1 MGTGLYKQTTKFIN
15 GKTQHVR
22 VELSSRE
29 VKAYIMKI
37 NRLSSTQYK
46 KQYDIFKNKLR
57 AFEAFEKASGKKV
70 DKQSPVQILYKQAKA
85 KETARRTGQRYKP
98 SIALK
103 RIQKFQSVSSGK
115 AGQKLLQ
122 RQSYITKQNEVYL
135 KATEKAFNNF
145 IFGNEEKGTTGN
157 KQAQEIYEKLKD
169 DPVKLEQALSDYAD
183 ALNAKIK
190 ESGERVENEA
200 IPFGETLGSNDEID
214 FDINKY
220 LWYI

>member
-1 MGTGLYKQTTKFIN
+1 MATGLYRQSTKIIN

-37 NRLSSTQYK
+37 NRISSAEYK
-46 KQYDIFKNKLR
+46 RQYDIFKNKLR
-57 AFEAFEKASGKKV
+57 AYEAFEKNAGKDIK
-70 DKQSPVQILYKQAKA
+70 KQSPVQILYKQAKA
-85 KETARRTGQRYKP
+85 KENARRAGERYKP

-103 RIQKFQSVSSGK
+103 RIKSFQSVSSGK

-122 RQSYITKQNEVYL
+122 KKSYIEKQNENYL
-135 KATEKAFNNF
+135 KATTKAFNGL
-145 IFGNEEKGTTGN
+145 IDKN
-157 KQAQEIYEKLKD
+157 KQAKEIYEKLKD
-169 DPVKLEQALSDYAD
+169 NPVKLEEALKDYAD
-183 ALNAKIK
+183 ELGTKIK

-214 FDINKY
+214 FDISKY
-220 LWYI
+220 L